1 MNNVLVNGATL
12 LLIIPALFSNFRSK
26 LISTLNRT
34 ISKIDKNP
42 AISQEVDVLEQV
54 FKNIK
59 TSNLC
64 EDFFNIQSNFRLVLT
79 NISTTPSRN
88 NHYLSNHLPH
98 SHNMNNIPMP
108 NVNHILTVS
117 VTTVD
122 IVTHQKINS
131 YINNAVSSFISS
143 CFKTR
148 DTFLED
154 LKNRENISHSS

>member
-1 MNNVLVNGATL
+1 MSPIVYTTWVADLMNYCTL
-12 LLIIPALFSNFRSK
+12 SDYPK
-26 LISTLNRT
+26 
-34 ISKIDKNP
+34 
-42 AISQEVDVLEQV
+42 
-54 FKNIK
+54 
-59 TSNLC
+59 
-64 EDFFNIQSNFRLVLT
+64 
-79 NISTTPSRN
+79 
-88 NHYLSNHLPH
+88 H
-98 SHNMNNIPMP
+98 IPMP

-154 LKNRENISHSS
+154 LKNRENISHSSWFGKILDSWAYANPLADNKELKRNNILK